1 MKSSDG
7 KFPSYEEG
15 KSHTNPGNTES
26 PKKKNPQRPTARHI
40 IIIMTKYQDEER
52 ILKSAREKQEVTYKG
67 APIRLATDFSMETL
81 QARRE
86 WQKIFQVLRTRGLQ
100 PRLLYPARLSIKIE
114 GQINSIPDKRRLK
127 EYTSTKP
134 ALQEMLKGLL

>member
-1 MKSSDG
+1 MEKLQH
-7 KFPSYEEG
+7 K
-15 KSHTNPGNTES
+15 
-26 PKKKNPQRPTARHI
+26 
-40 IIIMTKYQDEER
+40 ER
-52 ILKSAREKQEVTYKG
+52 IVKATMEKQKVTYKG
-67 APIRLATDFSMETL
+67 ALKRSATDFSMETL

-86 WQKIFQVLRTRGLQ
+86 RQKIFQVMTTRGLQ

-114 GQINSIPDKRRLK
+114 GQIRSFLEKRSLK